1 VLHLALIVAGAYL
14 CAAVL
19 AYLVVLPILRA
30 GKAADDAMAAEEK
43 LARRPRRF
51 RRSRFYQRARKPL
64 GTSRRSG

>member
-1 VLHLALIVAGAYL
+1 VLHLALIAAGAYL

-30 GKAADDAMAAEEK
+30 GKAADDAMAAEEQAVK
-43 LARRPRRF
+43 RPRRF
-51 RRSRFYQRARKPL
+51 RRSRFYQRARHPL